1 MSSIVCTSILLLLA
15 SCSPNGASKSQI
27 TFPLIGTTWIIE
39 SVNDELLETQV
50 FIKLDEENRLTGFA
64 GCNRFFSNFIVG
76 EDQLEFGLAGS
87 TKMMC
92 PDMETEKLIFS
103 VIDRTR
109 AYKIKED
116 NLLLLNE
123 KKELLA
129 KAYAQETDQ

>member
-15 SCSPNGASKSQI
+15 SCSPDGASKSQNS
-27 TFPLIGTTWIIE
+27 FPLIGTTWIIE

-50 FIKLDEENRLTGFA
+50 FIKLNEDNRLSGFA

-76 EDQLEFGLAGS
+76 EDQLEFGLVGS

-92 PDMETEKLIFS
+92 PDMETESLVFS

-116 NLLLLNE
+116 TLLLLNE
-123 KKELLA
+123 KRQLLA
-129 KAYAQETDQ
+129 QAYAQETDP